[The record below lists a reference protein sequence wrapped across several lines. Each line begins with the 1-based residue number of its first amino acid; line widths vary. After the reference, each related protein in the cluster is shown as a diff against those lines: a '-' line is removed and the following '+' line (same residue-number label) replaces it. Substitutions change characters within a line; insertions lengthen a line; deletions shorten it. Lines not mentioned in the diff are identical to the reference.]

1 MELRDWSLITKN
13 EENIMNV
20 NWQGVYP
27 AVTTQYNEDLSINF
41 EATTKMV
48 DTIIN
53 EGVNG
58 IIVLGTVGENAS
70 HTREEKIAILKAVKE
85 VVAGRVPLLSGVA
98 ETSTQ
103 FAIEFSQACEEIGID
118 GLMVLPGMIYKSD
131 ESEAVNHYQ
140 QIARN
145 CGLPIMIYNNPVTY
159 GVDVGIEGMKIL
171 AQEDNIVSIKEA
183 TEDTRRIS
191 ELYSA
196 FDDRFV
202 IFGGVDDIALESLML
217 GCTGWISGL
226 TNVFPKESVAIYK
239 LAEQGRYTEAL
250 EIWRWFLPL
259 LRLDTVPK
267 LVQCIKLCEQLAGR
281 GSELT
286 RAPRMPLVG
295 AERANVERIYNEAV
309 ANRIDLSKF
318 NLD

>member
-1 MELRDWSLITKN
+1 MA
-13 EENIMNV
+13 V

-27 AVTTQYNEDLSINF
+27 AVTTQYNDDLSINF
-41 EATTKMV
+41 DATQKMV
-48 DTIIN
+48 DTIIT
-53 EGVNG
+53 EGVDG
-58 IIVLGTVGENAS
+58 IIALGTVGENAS

-85 VVAGRVPLLSGVA
+85 VVAGRVPVLSGVA

-103 FAIEFSQACEEIGID
+103 FAVEFSQDCEKVGID

-131 ESEAVNHYQ
+131 EGEAIHHYQ

-145 CGLPIMIYNNPVTY
+145 CNLPIMIYNNPITY
-159 GVDVGIEGMKIL
+159 GVDVGIEGMKVL
-171 AQEDNIVSIKEA
+171 AEEKNIVSIKEA

-196 FDDRFV
+196 FGDRFI

-226 TNVFPKESVAIYK
+226 TNVFPKESVAIYQ
-239 LAEQGRYTEAL
+239 LAKQGRYTEAL

-286 RAPRMPLVG
+286 RAPRMPLTG
-295 AERANVERIYNEAV
+295 DERANVERIFHEA
-309 ANRIDLSKF
+309 NNSRIDLTKF

>member
-1 MELRDWSLITKN
+1 MTKIN
-13 EENIMNV
+13 NDI
-20 NWQGVYP
+20 WQGVYP
-27 AVTTQYNEDLSINF
+27 AVTTQYNDDLSINF
-41 EATTKMV
+41 AATQKMV

-53 EGVNG
+53 EGVDG
-58 IIVLGTVGENAS
+58 IIALGTVGENAS

-85 VVAGRVPLLSGVA
+85 VVAGRVPVLSGVA

-103 FAIEFSQACEEIGID
+103 FAVEFSQACEEVGID

-131 ESEAVNHYQ
+131 ESEAIHHYQ
-140 QIARN
+140 QVARN
-145 CGLPIMIYNNPVTY
+145 CNLPIMIYNNPVTY
-159 GVDVGIEGMKIL
+159 GVDVGIEGMKVL
-171 AQEDNIVSIKEA
+171 AAEKNIISIKEA

-196 FDDRFV
+196 FGDRFI

-226 TNVFPKESVAIYK
+226 TNVFPKESVAIYQ
-239 LAEQGRYTEAL
+239 LAKQGRYVEAL

-286 RAPRMPLVG
+286 RAPRMPLTG
-295 AERANVERIYNEAV
+295 AERANVERIFNEAND
-309 ANRIDLSKF
+309 NRIDLSKF

>member
-1 MELRDWSLITKN
+1 MTKIN
-13 EENIMNV
+13 NDI
-20 NWQGVYP
+20 WQGVYP
-27 AVTTQYNEDLSINF
+27 AVTTQYKDDLSINF
-41 EATTKMV
+41 AATQKMV

-53 EGVNG
+53 EGVDG
-58 IIVLGTVGENAS
+58 IIALGTVGENAS

-85 VVAGRVPLLSGVA
+85 VVAGRVPVLSGVA

-103 FAIEFSQACEEIGID
+103 FAVEFSQACEEVGID

-131 ESEAVNHYQ
+131 ESEAIHHYQ
-140 QIARN
+140 QVARN
-145 CGLPIMIYNNPVTY
+145 CNLPIMIYNNPVTY
-159 GVDVGIEGMKIL
+159 GVDVGIEGMKVL
-171 AQEDNIVSIKEA
+171 AAEKNIISIKEA

-196 FDDRFV
+196 FGDRFI

-226 TNVFPKESVAIYK
+226 TNVFPKESVAIYQ
-239 LAEQGRYTEAL
+239 LAKQGRYVEAL

-286 RAPRMPLVG
+286 RAPRMPLTG
-295 AERANVERIYNEAV
+295 AERANVERIFNEAND
-309 ANRIDLSKF
+309 NRIDLSKF

>member
-1 MELRDWSLITKN
+1 MN
-13 EENIMNV
+13 NV

-27 AVTTQYNEDLSINF
+27 AVTTQFFDDMSINF
-41 EATTKMV
+41 AATQTMIDNLIK
-48 DTIIN
+48 
-53 EGVNG
+53 EGVDG
-58 IIVLGTVGENAS
+58 IIALGTVGENAS
-70 HTREEKIAILKAVKE
+70 HTREEKMAILKAVKE
-85 VVAGRVPLLSGVA
+85 VVAGRVPVLSGVA

-103 FAIEFSQACEEIGID
+103 FAIEFSQACEEVGID

-131 ESEAVNHYQ
+131 EAEAVHHYQ

-145 CGLPIMIYNNPVTY
+145 CALPIMIYNNPITY
-159 GVDVGIEGMKIL
+159 GVDVGIEGMKVL
-171 AQEDNIVSIKEA
+171 AKEANIVSVKEA

-191 ELYSA
+191 ELCSA
-196 FDDRFV
+196 FGDRFI

-226 TNVFPKESVAIYK
+226 TNVFPQESVAIWK
-239 LAEQGRYTEAL
+239 LAQQSRYTEAL

-286 RAPRMPLVG
+286 RAPRMPLTG
-295 AERANVERIYNEAV
+295 EERANVERIYNEAV
-309 ANRIDLSKF
+309 ATRIDLSKF

>member
-1 MELRDWSLITKN
+1 MSID
-13 EENIMNV
+13 
-20 NWQGVYP
+20 WQGVYP
-27 AVTTQYNEDLSINF
+27 AVTTQYNDDLSINF
-41 EATTKMV
+41 ETTKAMV
-48 DTIIN
+48 DTLIN
-53 EGVNG
+53 EGVDG

-70 HTREEKIAILKAVKE
+70 HTREEKVAILKAVQE
-85 VVAGRVPLLSGVA
+85 VVAGRVPVLSGVA

-103 FAIEFSQACEEIGID
+103 FAVEFSKQCEAIGID

-131 ESEAVNHYQ
+131 EAEAIYHYQ
-140 QIARN
+140 QVARN
-145 CGLPIMIYNNPVTY
+145 CNLPIMIYNNPVTY
-159 GVDVGIEGMKIL
+159 GVDVGIEGMKVL
-171 AQEDNIVSIKEA
+171 AEEKNIVSIKEA

-191 ELYSA
+191 ELYAA
-196 FDDRFV
+196 FGDRFI

-226 TNVFPKESVAIYK
+226 TNVFPQESVAIWK
-239 LAEQGRYTEAL
+239 LAQAGRYNEAR

-267 LVQCIKLCEQLAGR
+267 LVQCIKLCEQLADR

-286 RAPRMPLVG
+286 RPPRMPLTG
-295 AERANVERIYNEAV
+295 EERANVVRIFDEAMT
-309 ANRIDLSKF
+309 NRIDLSKF

>member
-1 MELRDWSLITKN
+1 MA
-13 EENIMNV
+13 V

-27 AVTTQYNEDLSINF
+27 AVTTQYNNDLSINF
-41 EATTKMV
+41 DATQKMI
-48 DTIIN
+48 DTIIK

-58 IIVLGTVGENAS
+58 IIALGTVGENAA
-70 HTREEKIAILKAVKE
+70 HTPEEKIAILKAVKDI
-85 VVAGRVPLLSGVA
+85 VAGRVPVLSGVA

-103 FAIEFSQACEEIGID
+103 FAIEFCQACEEIGID
-118 GLMVLPGMIYKSD
+118 GLMVLPGMIYRSD
-131 ESEAVNHYQ
+131 EAEAIHHYQ

-145 CGLPIMIYNNPVTY
+145 CNLPIMIYNNPVTY

-171 AQEDNIVSIKEA
+171 AKEKNIVSIKEA

-196 FDDRFV
+196 FGDRFI

-226 TNVFPKESVAIYK
+226 TNVFPKESVAIYQ
-239 LAEQGRYTEAL
+239 LAKQGRYVEAL

-286 RAPRMPLVG
+286 RAPRMPLTG
-295 AERANVERIYNEAV
+295 EERANVERIFNEANN
-309 ANRIDLSKF
+309 NRVDLSKF
-318 NLD
+318 NLDK

>member
-1 MELRDWSLITKN
+1 MA
-13 EENIMNV
+13 V

-27 AVTTQYNEDLSINF
+27 AVTTQYNNDLSINF
-41 EATTKMV
+41 DATQKMI
-48 DTIIN
+48 DTIIK

-58 IIVLGTVGENAS
+58 IIALGTVGENAA
-70 HTREEKIAILKAVKE
+70 HTPEEKIAILKAVKDI
-85 VVAGRVPLLSGVA
+85 VAGRVPVLSGVA

-103 FAIEFSQACEEIGID
+103 FAIEFCQACEEIGID

-131 ESEAVNHYQ
+131 EAEAIHHYQ

-145 CGLPIMIYNNPVTY
+145 CNLPIMIYNNPVTY
-159 GVDVGIEGMKIL
+159 GVDVGIEGMKVL
-171 AQEDNIVSIKEA
+171 AKEKNIVSIKEA

-196 FDDRFV
+196 FGDRFI

-226 TNVFPKESVAIYK
+226 TNVFPKESVAIYQ
-239 LAEQGRYTEAL
+239 LAKQGRYVEAL

-286 RAPRMPLVG
+286 RAPRMPLTG
-295 AERANVERIYNEAV
+295 EERANVERIFNEANN
-309 ANRIDLSKF
+309 NRVDLSKF
-318 NLD
+318 NLDK

>member
-1 MELRDWSLITKN
+1 MTQANNSI
-13 EENIMNV
+13 
-20 NWQGVYP
+20 WQGVYP
-27 AVTTQYNEDLSINF
+27 AVTTQYNDDLSINF
-41 EATTKMV
+41 TATQKMI
-48 DTIIN
+48 DTIIK
-53 EGVNG
+53 EGVDG
-58 IIVLGTVGENAS
+58 IIALGTVGENAS
-70 HTREEKIAILKAVKE
+70 HTREEKVAILKAVKE
-85 VVAGRVPLLSGVA
+85 VVANRVPVLSGVA

-103 FAIEFSQACEEIGID
+103 FAVEFSQACEEIGID

-131 ESEAVNHYQ
+131 EAEAIHHYQ
-140 QIARN
+140 QVARN
-145 CGLPIMIYNNPVTY
+145 CNLPIMIYNNPVTY
-159 GVDVGIEGMKIL
+159 GVDVGIEGMKVL
-171 AQEDNIVSIKEA
+171 AAEKNIISIKEA

-196 FDDRFV
+196 FGDRFI

-226 TNVFPKESVAIYK
+226 TNVFPKESVAIYQ
-239 LAEQGRYTEAL
+239 LAKQGRYVEAL

-286 RAPRMPLVG
+286 RAPRMPLTG
-295 AERANVERIYNEAV
+295 EERANVERIFNEAND
-309 ANRIDLSKF
+309 NRINLSKF